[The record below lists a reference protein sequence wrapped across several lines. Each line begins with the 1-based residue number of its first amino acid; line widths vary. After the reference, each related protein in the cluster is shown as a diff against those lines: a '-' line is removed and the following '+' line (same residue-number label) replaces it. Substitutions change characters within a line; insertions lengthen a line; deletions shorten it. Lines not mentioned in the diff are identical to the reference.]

1 MDRQRRITSL
11 HSARLSAADCLTHLR
26 RLELSSTRPRVRLS
40 LSLPSCSAV
49 GAHACPSPDLAQ
61 ACTSTL
67 RLCATRSNLAQ
78 PSYSP
83 SRPRALR
90 VSLSFQRQHTAAP
103 RTATVPVC
111 VYAVWPSTVC
121 VLLCSTLSAFRTP
134 LKIPIRRR
142 LTVSAVSRPRRPLTP
157 SVGVSLSLARP
168 YRGVATF
175 TCSTEPS
182 TSNIVGHLTL
192 VAPHSIDL
200 SPRR

>member
-1 MDRQRRITSL
+1 MQRCSGT
-11 HSARLSAADCLTHLR
+11 RL
-26 RLELSSTRPRVRLS
+26 PF
-40 LSLPSCSAV
+40 
-49 GAHACPSPDLAQ
+49 
-61 ACTSTL
+61 
-67 RLCATRSNLAQ
+67 
-78 PSYSP
+78 
-83 SRPRALR
+83 SRPRSSLYVDLAPVRNSIRPGSVVVFSLAPSCAQGQPKFPTAAHCGPAHCDGPCMRLRRVAFYCVSALVLYSVSALR
-90 VSLSFQRQHTAAP
+90 T
-103 RTATVPVC
+103 T
-111 VYAVWPSTVC
+111 
-121 VLLCSTLSAFRTP
+121 